1 MFKAKPTSFFS
12 ALSLL
17 ALSLS
22 SPLAAQTF
30 SKQQL
35 AQQYRLTCSP
45 QNLRTLPGLT
55 FQCQQW
61 RATIEAMDGDS
72 DGAGEVD
79 DEPLD
84 VPGQWAPSLPTRQSA
99 QGSPQSPPIN
109 QCIRFRA
116 DRHADGWLVWEFT
129 NLCAAEVAMSWCNNG
144 ATCRSPSSAHTL
156 RGGEVYRTSALE
168 RQSAGPRW
176 LACPTNAYNA
186 MKGDVWACWTK
197 R

>member
-1 MFKAKPTSFFS
+1 MSKAKPSPFL
-12 ALSLL
+12 AMLSLL
-17 ALSLS
+17 ALLLS
-22 SPLAAQTF
+22 APLAAQTF

-45 QNLRTLPGLT
+45 QNLRTLPGLA

-61 RATIEAMDGDS
+61 RATIEAMDGRS
-72 DGAGEVD
+72 DGEGELD

-84 VPGQWAPSLPTRQSA
+84 LPGQRAPGLPSRQSA
-99 QGSPQSPPIN
+99 QVSPQSPAIN

-129 NLCAAEVAMSWCNNG
+129 NLCAAEVSVSWCNNG
-144 ATCRSPSSAHTL
+144 ATCRSPSSEHTI

-176 LACPTNAYNA
+176 LACPTSAYNA